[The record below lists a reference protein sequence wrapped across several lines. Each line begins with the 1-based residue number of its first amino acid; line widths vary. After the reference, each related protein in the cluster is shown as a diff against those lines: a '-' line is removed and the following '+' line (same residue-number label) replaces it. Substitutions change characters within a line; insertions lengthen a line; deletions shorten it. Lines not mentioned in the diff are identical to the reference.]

1 MPSLLISALDS
12 SILSLL
18 SWRFMRSLCL
28 LSSLSWQ
35 AWMASAIM
43 EALLEMAV
51 PTSCVVLS
59 DAVVAGALVPSP
71 FPPPAAAFLLLF
83 AGESEYSLV
92 SESELLWEKVE
103 RKEELVELVVVRRR
117 QWQQPL
123 VVVVVV
129 EEARPWQE

>member
-1 MPSLLISALDS
+1 
-12 SILSLL
+12 
-18 SWRFMRSLCL
+18 
-28 LSSLSWQ
+28 
-35 AWMASAIM
+35 MASAIM

-92 SESELLWEKVE
+92 SESELSHIYCGKRLRE
-103 RKEELVELVVVRRR
+103 RKSWWSL
-117 QWQQPL
+117 W
-123 VVVVVV
+123 
-129 EEARPWQE
+129 W